1 MKLLEGQR
9 EQAIEALK
17 LARGNGNKAHNP
29 DIDGIELVRDIV
41 GEIEG
46 FGCVLKGFDD
56 PLIDFPSIRGGEE
69 VYLCW
74 RFGEPEILA
83 WHPTESGF
91 AGRQPI

>member
-17 LARGNGNKAHNP
+17 LARGNGNKAHDP
-29 DIDGIELVRDIV
+29 DIDGIELVREIV

-46 FGCVLKGFDD
+46 YGCVVKGFDD

-74 RFGEPEILA
+74 RFGEPEIVA
-83 WHPTESGF
+83 WHPTKSGF
-91 AGRQPI
+91 SGRQPI